1 MVLHMIGLGLS
12 DEKDIS
18 VKGMEAVQASDK
30 VYLEMYTAILM
41 ISNERL
47 SEFFG
52 KEITVA
58 DRDFVESG
66 CAQMIEEA
74 KTQTVSFLVVGD
86 PFCATT
92 HTDLYLRCV
101 ESGVNVNVIH
111 NASIVNAM
119 GCCGLQVYRFGEIVS
134 IPFFTQ
140 TWRPTSFYQKIKQNA
155 ATGLHTLALLDIK
168 VKEPTMESL
177 ARGKPVFMPPRY
189 METKRAAEQLLES
202 AQTEDPEAP
211 CFTAET
217 KCFGLAR
224 VATKTQFIVS
234 GTLQDFAQNIEMGP
248 PMHSLAICG
257 ELHEIEEQ
265 MYNHFLWSKPA
276 NKARIDEYVAIAAQE
291 ETKEVESV

>member
-1 MVLHMIGLGLS
+1 
-12 DEKDIS
+12 
-18 VKGMEAVQASDK
+18 
-30 VYLEMYTAILM
+30 
-41 ISNERL
+41 
-47 SEFFG
+47 
-52 KEITVA
+52 
-58 DRDFVESG
+58 
-66 CAQMIEEA
+66 
-74 KTQTVSFLVVGD
+74 
-86 PFCATT
+86 
-92 HTDLYLRCV
+92 
-101 ESGVNVNVIH
+101 
-111 NASIVNAM
+111 
-119 GCCGLQVYRFGEIVS
+119 
-134 IPFFTQ
+134 
-140 TWRPTSFYQKIKQNA
+140 
-155 ATGLHTLALLDIK
+155 
-168 VKEPTMESL
+168 MESL

-224 VATKTQFIVS
+224 IATKTQFIVS